1 VTGVKRPQ
9 LVSFYILL
17 VTTQLGSISGL
28 SRVVV
33 VSYGR
38 VSLSK
43 ILGNSIGITL
53 LLCNLDKVTT
63 IFVSLLGV

>member
-1 VTGVKRPQ
+1 MTGVKRPQ